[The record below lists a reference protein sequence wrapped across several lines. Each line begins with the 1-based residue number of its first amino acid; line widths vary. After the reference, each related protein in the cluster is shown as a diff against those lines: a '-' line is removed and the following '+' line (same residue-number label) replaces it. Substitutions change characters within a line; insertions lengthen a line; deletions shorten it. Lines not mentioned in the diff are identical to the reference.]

1 MGIGKRIKEAR
12 ESKKLTQKELSAL
25 VGVTSSAIANYES
38 GVSHPKENVLYKL
51 IKILDVDANYLFQDV
66 VHLSEKYNL
75 TLNEQSLVNDYR
87 RLDPHGKE
95 IVDATLKI
103 EIKRIDDE
111 QRKQE
116 ERQKAQEAAKKKATN
131 KIVEMPETK
140 EWVLPSYDIS
150 ASAGTG
156 TIFDESECTPMV
168 LKSEP
173 PYGAAFIIPITG
185 DSMTPKFHD
194 GDYVFVRPQ
203 PTIDIGQIGIFYHDG
218 GSYIKQL
225 GNGELVSLNPEY
237 PNIKIDEYTHCF
249 GRVLGVYKPDETETP
264 ELDIRE
270 IARANDEK
278 DIFAIKRSPEND
290 VFVNEIYQK
299 FKNGELDIDGHDI

>member
-12 ESKKLTQKELSAL
+12 ENKKLTQKELSFL

-66 VHLSEKYNL
+66 VHLPKKDNL
-75 TLNEQSLVNDYR
+75 TLNEQSLISDYR

-95 IVDATLKI
+95 AVDSALKI

-111 QRKQE
+111 HRE
-116 ERQKAQEAAKKKATN
+116 KAQEASKKKNAN

-140 EWVLPSYDIS
+140 TWVIPSYDIP

-156 TIFDESECTPMV
+156 AMFDESECTPMV

-173 PYGAAFIIPITG
+173 PHGAAFIVPVSG

-203 PTIDIGQIGIFYHDG
+203 PIVEIGQIGVFYHDG
-218 GSYIKQL
+218 SSYIKQL
-225 GNGELVSLNPEY
+225 GDGELISLNPEY

-249 GRVLGVYKPDETETP
+249 GRVLGVVK
-264 ELDIRE
+264 
-270 IARANDEK
+270 
-278 DIFAIKRSPEND
+278 
-290 VFVNEIYQK
+290 
-299 FKNGELDIDGHDI
+299 